1 MVWLQGILPL
11 DNSYAYG
18 QPPNS
23 EAKLVLSFTNF
34 LIDSRQTIS
43 PEKSI
48 SLLVLTSEAC
58 QKIFFDPL
66 LHALPRKPR
75 AVRLTPALNPYC
87 SIRLHRR
94 AARQ

>member
-18 QPPNS
+18 QAPNF

-43 PEKSI
+43 P
-48 SLLVLTSEAC
+48 
-58 QKIFFDPL
+58 
-66 LHALPRKPR
+66 
-75 AVRLTPALNPYC
+75 
-87 SIRLHRR
+87 
-94 AARQ
+94 